1 MNKQSFVT
9 ILLTILM
16 SVMGVRTYAHDIE
29 VMNPYGQPI
38 YYCWTN
44 NFTELSVSFR
54 GTSAKSYDNEYTSNI
69 YIPESVEYNGKSY
82 NVTSIGKEAFEECR
96 LLTSVSIPPSVKS
109 IGRNAF
115 KNCRSFE
122 SVYISNLETWCSIIF
137 LDNEVE
143 HSKNEANPL
152 LNADH
157 FYVNG
162 KEIKD
167 LVIPDNVTSISSSAF
182 ERCKCLTSVTI
193 PNSVTSIGKWAFNRC
208 SGLTSVAIGNS
219 VTSIGDYA
227 FSWCIGL
234 TSITIPNSVTSIGD
248 STFYVC
254 SGLTSVTIPSSVT
267 SIGSGAFS
275 GCNGLTS
282 VTIPNSVT
290 SIGYA
295 AFSDCSGL
303 TSVTIPNSVTSI
315 GDYAFGYCSGLT
327 SVTIPNSV
335 TSIGDGAFYGCSGL
349 TSVTI
354 PNSVTSIA
362 GGAFGYCSGLTSVTI
377 PNSVTSIGWGAFS
390 GCSGLTSVSIPNSVT
405 SIEGDAF
412 DGTAWYNNQPDGL
425 VYAGKFAYKYKGA
438 MPSNT
443 SISIK
448 DGTLGIVSDAFHGCS
463 GIASITIP
471 NSVTSIGELA
481 FEGCSGLASITIP
494 NSVTSIGSYAF
505 EGCSSL
511 TSITIPNSVTSIGR
525 SGTFYGCSGL
535 TTVVSL
541 IEEPFTIEEEL
552 GYSENFPKE
561 VFNNATLYVPV
572 GTIEKY
578 KSTEGWKDFKHIE
591 EGSGPNSGGV
601 SPDNPNP
608 DNPNDNQTSSGTCG
622 ETINYSY
629 DKTTRTLTIS
639 GKGAIYDYDNGSNK
653 APWHSYAGEIQK
665 IEIESG
671 ITSVGNFAFYK
682 CSGIT
687 SLSIPATV
695 GTIGS
700 SAFEDCTNLKS
711 LTINEGLQIIGGSA
725 FEDCSSLTTLTIPST
740 VKSISINAFKNCT
753 NLTEVYCL
761 AETVPDTNE
770 KAFDGS
776 PIETSTL
783 HVPANAI
790 EAYRAARPWSDSKM
804 IVEIGSAG
812 VDGISANSSGG
823 AIMQMNDLIRSGSQ
837 LNWSFSNNSNVSV
850 TLLSM
855 QLIDGVTKVEGNM
868 MSINETVGAGS
879 TVTYPTT
886 IGVLGIHLPVTCRFR
901 YRYSGTEYSI
911 DAVYTGSSIPDPTSD
926 IKLTIKATGNG
937 TATYNGSSIRNG
949 NESFNIRFLDDA
961 TISFAPDN
969 GYRIKYV
976 KANDT
981 DVTSKLS
988 NNQYRNNLIMKS
1000 ITVEVEFEAIPS
1012 DQIFSGSCGETVNYS
1027 YNGATRTLTIS
1038 GKGAIYDYD
1047 NEANKAPW
1055 NSYADDIHKVE
1066 IESGI
1071 TSVGY
1076 FAFYKCSNIVSLSI
1090 PASVGY
1096 IGSSAFEDCTSLNSL
1111 TLNEGLLYIGGS
1123 AFEGCT
1129 GLKSLYIPSTVN
1141 TIAINAFKNCKG
1153 MTDVYCYAEN
1163 VPDTDFDAFDAT
1175 PTESSTL
1182 HVMPNSVDAYRTS
1195 WPWSDFKEIVAIE
1208 SITGIDG
1215 INQVNDV
1222 QAVYSAR
1229 GEKLSHYQKGIN
1241 IIKMKDGKVK
1251 KVLVR

>member
-9 ILLTILM
+9 ILLAVFMSMVGAKASAQPIEVVNSDGVAIFYSYINNGNELEVMPYDYTGNIVIPEEVTYMNKTLKVTSIRERAFDKCSELTSITIPS
-16 SVMGVRTYAHDIE
+16 SVTTIGDHAFGKCRSLKAVYISDIE
-29 VMNPYGQPI
+29 AWCGIDFVGKDSNPLAFARHLYINREEVKSLVIPEGVTSI
-38 YYCWTN
+38 KRDAFTHWTN
-44 NFTELSVSFR
+44 LNHITIPASVTSISNGVFDECSGLKAVFISDLKAWCGIDFESF
-54 GTSAKSYDNEYTSNI
+54 SSNPLHLAKRL
-69 YIPESVEYNGKSY
+69 YINGQEVK
-82 NVTSIGKEAFEECR
+82 NLVIPDGVTSIGN
-96 LLTSVSIPPSVKS
+96 
-109 IGRNAF
+109 NAF
-115 KNCRSFE
+115 RG
-122 SVYISNLETWCSIIF
+122 CS
-137 LDNEVE
+137 
-143 HSKNEANPL
+143 
-152 LNADH
+152 
-157 FYVNG
+157 
-162 KEIKD
+162 
-167 LVIPDNVTSISSSAF
+167 
-182 ERCKCLTSVTI
+182 
-193 PNSVTSIGKWAFNRC
+193 
-208 SGLTSVAIGNS
+208 
-219 VTSIGDYA
+219 
-227 FSWCIGL
+227 GL
-234 TSITIPNSVTSIGD
+234 TSITIPNSVTSIGG
-248 STFYVC
+248 Y
-254 SGLTSVTIPSSVT
+254 
-267 SIGSGAFS
+267 AFS

-282 VTIPNSVT
+282 VHISDLKAWCGIEFSSDYSNPLYYAHHLYLNGEEIKDLIIPSSVT
-290 SIGYA
+290 SIG
-295 AFSDCSGL
+295 G
-303 TSVTIPNSVTSI
+303 
-315 GDYAFGYCSGLT
+315 
-327 SVTIPNSV
+327 
-335 TSIGDGAFYGCSGL
+335 GAFYGCSGL
-349 TSVTI
+349 T
-354 PNSVTSIA
+354 
-362 GGAFGYCSGLTSVTI
+362 
-377 PNSVTSIGWGAFS
+377 
-390 GCSGLTSVSIPNSVT
+390 
-405 SIEGDAF
+405 
-412 DGTAWYNNQPDGL
+412 
-425 VYAGKFAYKYKGA
+425 
-438 MPSNT
+438 
-443 SISIK
+443 
-448 DGTLGIVSDAFHGCS
+448 
-463 GIASITIP
+463 SITIP
-471 NSVTSIGELA
+471 NSVTSIG
-481 FEGCSGLASITIP
+481 
-494 NSVTSIGSYAF
+494 NYAF
-505 EGCSSL
+505 EDCSSL
-511 TSITIPNSVTSIGR
+511 TSITIPNSVTSIGDLA
-525 SGTFYGCSGL
+525 FKNCSSL
-535 TTVVSL
+535 TSITIPNSVTSIGNYAFEDCSSL
-541 IEEPFTIEEEL
+541 TSITIPSSVTSIGWEVFENCNALTSVISLNEEPFPIN
-552 GYSENFPKE
+552 SSPFPKE
-561 VFNNATLYVPV
+561 VYNNATLYVPV

-608 DNPNDNQTSSGTCG
+608 DNPDDNQTTTGFCG
-622 ETINYSY
+622 ETVNYSY
-629 DKTTRTLTIS
+629 DKGSQTLSIS
-639 GKGAIYDYDNGSNK
+639 GNGAIYDYDNGSNK
-653 APWHSYAGEIQK
+653 APWHSYADEIQK

-682 CSGIT
+682 CSAIT

-1055 NSYADDIHKVE
+1055 NSYADDIHKVD

-1076 FAFYKCSNIVSLSI
+1076 FAFYKCSHIVSLSI
-1090 PASVGY
+1090 PATVGY

-1153 MTDVYCYAEN
+1153 MTDVYCYAED
-1163 VPDTDFDAFDAT
+1163 VPNTDFDAFDAT

-1241 IIKMKDGKVK
+1241 IIKMKDGRVK